1 MFKEEI
7 EDLINNGEFK
17 TIGCQYTIMY
27 MARLFSQAAFLSHKI
42 MKLTGKVFSKYEVQ
56 QVFEA
61 FTIKTL
67 CDWEWYIEKII
78 CECLKTD
85 TSKLANQLSLN
96 LPKKITTDEC
106 IAYLN
111 GLGYF
116 DLKGANNLK
125 AISKKILIDNQNP
138 FLNLNKDACK
148 RIDDYYIIR
157 NYIAH
162 RSNKSKKSLITMYT
176 RYKQDKFIEAG
187 DFLLSIDPIKNDLHI
202 QLFESSFWLTS
213 YNILEFLYPKTYNW
227 IMGNEEVYNDKCQ
240 ERFHIL
246 IELSPNIPKP

>member
-1 MFKEEI
+1 MQKDDVQ
-7 EDLINNGEFK
+7 DLINNGEFR

-27 MARLFSQAAFLSHKI
+27 MARLFSQAEFLSYKI
-42 MKLTGKVFSKYEVQ
+42 MALTGKVFSKYEVQ

-78 CECLKTD
+78 CECLKND

-96 LPKKITTDEC
+96 LPKEISTDEC

-111 GLGYF
+111 GLSYF

-125 AISKKILIDNQNP
+125 AISKKILIDNYNP
-138 FLNLNKDACK
+138 FTNLDKDACK
-148 RIDDYYIIR
+148 RIDDYYIVR

-162 RSNKSKKSLITMYT
+162 RSNKSKKSLNSMYS
-176 RYKQDKFIEAG
+176 RYQQNTFIEAG
-187 DFLLSIDPIKNDLHI
+187 DFLLSIDPTKNDLHI
-202 QLFESSFWLTS
+202 QLFEGSFWLTS
-213 YNILEFLYPKTYNW
+213 FNILEFLYPKTYNC
-227 IMGNEEVYNDKCQ
+227 IMGNEEIYNDKCQ
-240 ERFHIL
+240 ARFLKL
-246 IELSPNIPKP
+246 IDLSLKKS

>member
-1 MFKEEI
+1 MQKDDI
-7 EDLINNGEFK
+7 HNLINNGEFS
-17 TIGCQYTIMY
+17 TIGYQYTIMY
-27 MARLFSQAAFLSHKI
+27 MARLFSQAEFLSYKI
-42 MKLTGKVFSKYEVQ
+42 MALTGKVFSKYEVQ

-78 CECLKTD
+78 YECLKND

-96 LPKKITTDEC
+96 LPMQITTDEC

-116 DLKGANNLK
+116 DLKGASNLK
-125 AISKKILIDNQNP
+125 NISKKILVDSNNP

-148 RIDDYYIIR
+148 RIDDYYILR

-162 RSNKSKKSLITMYT
+162 RSNKSKKSLNSMYS
-176 RYKQDKFIEAG
+176 RYQQNTFIEAG
-187 DFLLSIDPIKNDLHI
+187 DFLLSIDPNKNDLHI
-202 QLFESSFWLTS
+202 QLFEGSFLLTS
-213 YNILEFLYPKTYNW
+213 FDIVKFLYPKTYNW
-227 IMGNEEVYNDKCQ
+227 IMGNEEIYNDKCQ
-240 ERFHIL
+240 ARFL
-246 IELSPNIPKP
+246 KLVNLSLNKPKP